1 MRKRFVQ
8 RHNRCLQTPRFLSH
22 AIVIATVT
30 TLVVSLSNF
39 AAAQNSQ
46 PAELPAGAA
55 SAQSGMATSTQAAAV
70 VEMSAIP
77 QITAATAAAGRAA
90 PPPRSGVSEAV
101 YRARKAAAA
110 ATTPMFGGEVG
121 GAPAA
126 APLDFTGSIG
136 IETPGASKSFAGLDE
151 TCAGVIPS
159 DHALAVSPTFV
170 VQIINSC
177 ITVLNKTTGA
187 TQLGFPKGLR
197 AFFTLA
203 PATAFL
209 GDPRAL
215 YDQKFNRFVLLAE
228 DFNTGLMYVNIS
240 KTNSPLGAWWQYV
253 LSIPT
258 AVATDFPDFPT
269 LSVDRNILYLGATV
283 FHPNNTFTSVMGFY
297 PRAKMYAGQAIG
309 AFTFGFNFNVGGV
322 EVDTL
327 QPALTYTDFPRAGF
341 MVDSFNINFGGGQ
354 CVTGCNGLV
363 VWAVSNALVV
373 AGTPGVEI
381 SGVIVPTANTYFFPP
396 NALQSGCASPTA
408 LCALDTGDTRIS
420 GQVTF
425 DSGTLW
431 GSLNTKRSG
440 NNTATVLWFQ
450 LRPYLNDN
458 DARCTGAFLNKCPQ
472 ITGVDILNE
481 DCYFCGGRGNS
492 GSDFFGTVVPDA
504 EGNATMVANYSD
516 LSFHPGVFYVSRRV
530 TQAKNTM
537 HDAGVFLATGQTFY
551 QQLDQFNRN
560 RWGDYTAAEVD
571 SANAFWFAGQYS
583 GPGGIWSTRIGKNA
597 FTAIN
602 QP

>member
-1 MRKRFVQ
+1 MPTTNDRGRTLRRVCASRK
-8 RHNRCLQTPRFLSH
+8 LT
-22 AIVIATVT
+22 IASALMLILGVA
-30 TLVVSLSNF
+30 SL
-39 AAAQNSQ
+39 AAQISQ
-46 PAELPAGAA
+46 PEGAPT
-55 SAQSGMATSTQAAAV
+55 AQSGMATSTQAAAV
-70 VEMSAIP
+70 VQMSAIP
-77 QITAATAAAGRAA
+77 QITAATAAAAAA

-110 ATTPMFGGEVG
+110 AAAPMYGGEVG
-121 GAPAA
+121 GPPAA
-126 APLDFTGSIG
+126 APLDSTQFPIG
-136 IETPGASKSFAGLDE
+136 IETPAATKSFAGLNE
-151 TCAGVIPS
+151 NCGGVIPS
-159 DHALAVSPTFV
+159 DQALAASPTYV
-170 VQIINSC
+170 VQVINSC
-177 ITVLNKTTGA
+177 ITVLNKTGGA
-187 TQLGFPKGLR
+187 TQLGFPKSLL

-203 PATAFL
+203 PRTAFL

-215 YDQKFNRFVLLAE
+215 YDQKFNRFVVLAE
-228 DFNTGLMYVNIS
+228 DFNSGLMYVNIS
-240 KTNSPLGAWWQYV
+240 QTINPLGGWWQYV

-258 AVATDFPDFPT
+258 AVSTDFPDFPT
-269 LSVDRNILYLGATV
+269 LSVGRDILYLGATL
-283 FHPNNTFTSVMGFY
+283 FHLNNTFTSAVGFY

-309 AFTFGFNFNVGGV
+309 TFNFGFNFNVGGV

-327 QPALTYTDFPRAGF
+327 QPALTYTDYPRAGF
-341 MVDSFNINFGGGQ
+341 MVNSFNINFGGGQ
-354 CVTGCNGLV
+354 CSTGCNGLV
-363 VWAVSNALVV
+363 VWAVSNALWVS
-373 AGTPGVEI
+373 GTPGVEI
-381 SGVIVPTANTYFFPP
+381 TGAVVPTANTYFLPP
-396 NALQSGCASPTA
+396 NALQSGCTSPTA

-440 NNTATVLWFQ
+440 NNTSTVLWFQ

-492 GSDFFGTVVPDA
+492 GSDFYGTVVPDA
-504 EGNATMVANYSD
+504 EGNATMVAAYSD
-516 LSFHPGVFYVSRRV
+516 LSNHPGVYYVSRRV

-537 HDAGVFLATGQTFY
+537 HDAGIFLFNGLTFY

-571 SANAFWFAGQYS
+571 STNAFWFAGQYS
-583 GPGGIWSTRIGKNA
+583 AASGIWSTRIGKNA